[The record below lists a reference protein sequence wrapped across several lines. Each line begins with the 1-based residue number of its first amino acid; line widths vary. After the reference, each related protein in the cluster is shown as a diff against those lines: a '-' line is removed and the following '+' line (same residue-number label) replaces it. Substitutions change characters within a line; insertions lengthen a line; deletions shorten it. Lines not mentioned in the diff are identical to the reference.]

1 MTSSETEFPRRE
13 LLTASLA
20 TTTWALTTELSAM
33 SAPEPGLP
41 RVGVIGAGFGGLA
54 CAYELS
60 DAGYL
65 VDVFEARNRIGGRV
79 RSEAEFAP
87 GQVVE
92 FGAELIGKNHS
103 NWIRYAK
110 KFGIKLTPVDDGGN
124 SVREVLVN
132 GKRYLGDNAR
142 DLERELEPGY
152 EALNSDAKQA
162 NSQEPWKTPD
172 AERYDQMSVADRL
185 SKMTLTDRARLT
197 LARELELDMAVPLSK
212 MNYLALMCTIHA
224 HGVEKFWTD
233 TEVYRAEHGNQTLA
247 SYLAGGIR
255 GTVHLDC
262 QVTSVVSK
270 DREMQ
275 IRLQDGRSF
284 TYQDVVLAVPPSVW
298 SRIEF
303 SPALPAALNPQ
314 MGTATKLLTV
324 CRDGF
329 WEPDRSPDS
338 LTDTL
343 VGSTWEGAPEPGGKR
358 RTLVAFAGGSPAE
371 AIHDLGF
378 GKQKEAVAA
387 AIEAWLPGFQQAQL
401 KSELV
406 DWPGDPWV
414 RGGYSFPRPGE
425 FLSHIRLMREGIG
438 RLHFAGEHASSGFIG
453 YMEGGLDSGV
463 SVANRM
469 IQRDKNR

>member
-1 MTSSETEFPRRE
+1 MAASETEFPRRE

-20 TTTWALTTELSAM
+20 TTAWALTMESNAM
-33 SAPEPGLP
+33 TTAESLLP

-60 DAGYL
+60 VAGYS

-87 GQVVE
+87 GQVIE

-103 NWIRYAK
+103 NWMRYAK
-110 KFGIKLTPVDDGGN
+110 AFGIKLTSVDDGGD
-124 SVREVLVN
+124 SVREVLVD
-132 GKRYLGDNAR
+132 GKRYLGDDVR
-142 DLERELEPGY
+142 QLEKEMELGY
-152 EALNSDAKQA
+152 EALNSDAKRA

-172 AERYDQMSVADRL
+172 AARFDRMSVADRL
-185 SKMTLTDRARLT
+185 SQMTLTDRARLT
-197 LARELELDMAVPLSK
+197 LARELELDMAVPLEN

-233 TEVYRAEHGNQTLA
+233 TEVYRAENGNQTLA

-255 GTVHLDC
+255 GTMHLDC
-262 QVTSVVSK
+262 PVTNVVSK

-284 TYQDVVLAVPPSVW
+284 TYHDIVLAVPPSVW
-298 SRIEF
+298 SRVEF
-303 SPALPAALNPQ
+303 SPALPAALKPQ
-314 MGTATKLLTV
+314 MGTATKLLSI

-329 WEPDRSPDS
+329 WEPTRSPDS

-343 VGSTWEGAPEPGGKR
+343 VGSTWEGAPEPDGKR
-358 RTLVAFAGGSPAE
+358 KSLVAFAGGSAAE
-371 AIHDLGF
+371 AIHQLGF
-378 GKQKEAVAA
+378 SAQKKGVAD
-387 AIEAWLPGFQQAQL
+387 AIEAWLPGYKQSL
-401 KSELV
+401 EKSELV
-406 DWPGDPWV
+406 DWPADPCV
-414 RGGYSFPRPGE
+414 KGGYSFPRPGE
-425 FLSHIRLMREGIG
+425 FLAQARLLRDGIG
-438 RLHFAGEHASSGFIG
+438 RLHFAGEHASTGFIG

-463 SVANRM
+463 SLANRL
-469 IQRDKNR
+469 IQRDRNR